1 MIQSDKGIEDV
12 ITYWAHCFD
21 VIKNDAVYKHQM
33 SLYIKELHYT
43 DKQGAEFLSILCA
56 IPDLWED
63 VPEYSQLSLTLE
75 TELKHE
81 KIRI

>member
-21 VIKNDAVYKHQM
+21 VIKNEEVYKHQM

-43 DKQGAEFLSILCA
+43 DKQAAEFLSILCA
-56 IPDLWED
+56 VPDPWETIQ
-63 VPEYSQLSLTLE
+63 EYSQLSLTLDIE
-75 TELKHE
+75 RRNE

>member
-21 VIKNDAVYKHQM
+21 VIKNEKVYKHQM

-43 DKQGAEFLSILCA
+43 DKQGAEFLSIFVC
-56 IPDLWED
+56 
-63 VPEYSQLSLTLE
+63 YSRSMGSYSRVQSINTN
-75 TELKHE
+75 T
-81 KIRI
+81 